1 MRILK
6 KILLFLIIGVTT
18 FSIKLDEIKFNK
30 VVKKGESVEK
40 TFTLTNNKE
49 AVVKY
54 SLSIEEAEKNKN
66 IEVTPKSILILPKQE
81 KKFKIKVKGNE
92 LGEKSYYLNIRENSI
107 DVKNQKNDLKVN
119 MIYRFQQKYTVVQ

>member
-1 MRILK
+1 M
-6 KILLFLIIGVTT
+6 IIGVTT

-81 KKFKIKVKGNE
+81 KKFKIRVKGNE